1 MGLIKRF
8 DCNVINDTER
18 INENLNRLYIDKDF
32 TFIDNNNSNN
42 NNNNNNNNN
51 ESCLNQGKHL
61 N

>member
-8 DCNVINDTER
+8 DRNVINDTER
-18 INENLNRLYIDKDF
+18 INENLNRLYIDKYF
-32 TFIDNNNSNN
+32 TFIDNN
-42 NNNNNNNNN
+42 NNNNNNNNNTN